1 VTKKGR
7 TIPLPSLELD
17 RKGTWGGAIPVKL
30 YKVASISLLG
40 EHPGEILRASFPQGV
55 SGSN

>member
-1 VTKKGR
+1 M
-7 TIPLPSLELD
+7 
-17 RKGTWGGAIPVKL
+17 
-30 YKVASISLLG
+30 KVASISLLG